1 MKKIKVFPLLILVP
15 MLASCGLS
23 KPSSPKFAD
32 VGKEVKFDKF
42 QTDLMEASG
51 KAIFNSEKALPSG
64 ILKSK
69 KAILS
74 TTILKRGKETLMDYN
89 VLRNENSELK
99 YDKENK
105 IVKEIVEDK
114 SEAQSKTQTE
124 KASEV
129 DNVKTTRVYQ
139 EGEKDKK
146 KYVLEVRPDLKE
158 VYKEADLS
166 GTKIAAYLDT
176 FVKVNV
182 GSTADNIFN
191 EIFMQYAASDEKEKK
206 NYKFYE
212 NDQIFTIEYK
222 SELEE
227 DVKDDDEK
235 VFLKRTTI
243 QETKVQVELN
253 DKKPQFKEWT
263 NYKITGEYTRDFDAF
278 KKGDSGEAVQQ
289 GSLEYSYEVKDVK
302 LKAVDVSK
310 FVYMGEAW

>member
-1 MKKIKVFPLLILVP
+1 MKKIKVFPLLIFVP

-69 KAILS
+69 KAIFYS
-74 TTILKRGKETLMDYN
+74 QIMKRGKEKLMDYD
-89 VLRNENSELK
+89 VLQNENSELK

-105 IVKEIVEDK
+105 IVKEVVENK
-114 SEAQSKTQTE
+114 SDIQGKSQTE
-124 KASEV
+124 KAIEV
-129 DNVKTTRVYQ
+129 VNGKTTRVYQ
-139 EGEKDKK
+139 EGEKDNK

-158 VYKEADLS
+158 IYKEADLS
-166 GTKIAAYLDT
+166 GIKIAAYLDT
-176 FVKVNV
+176 FVKTKV
-182 GSTADNIFN
+182 GSTADNIFS
-191 EIFMQYAASDEKEKK
+191 EIFMEYASSGEKEKK

-212 NDQIFTIEYK
+212 NDKIFTIEYK
-222 SELEE
+222 LDLKE
-227 DVKDDDEK
+227 DVKDGDEK
-235 VFLKRTTI
+235 VYLKRITTRESKI
-243 QETKVQVELN
+243 QVELN
-253 DKKPQFKEWT
+253 DKKPQFKQWT
-263 NYKITGEYTRDFDAF
+263 TCKITGEYTRNFDIY
-278 KKGDSGEAVQQ
+278 KKGDFGELVEQA
-289 GSLEYSYEVKDVK
+289 SLEYSYEVKDVK